1 MSDDPQVSSDRLPP
15 DGVEFLQHLATQR
28 RAAALT
34 LDSYRRDLIRLQACV
49 AGRPL
54 AQITSHDI
62 RRYVGRLHAQGL
74 GGRSLARVL
83 SAWRGYFRW
92 RVRHRDLALNP
103 VEGVRAPRSARTLPR
118 VLSPEQA
125 QVMLDSA
132 PEDVLETRD
141 RAMFELF
148 YSSGLRLSELAGLEL
163 GGGLDLAEGVVT
175 VMGKRARQRTV
186 PVGTAA
192 VQALQAWLALRPRW
206 DAAAGTPLF
215 VTRTGTRMSPGAIR
229 SRLARWADLRGLGVH
244 VHPHMLRHSFASH
257 VLQSSGDLRA
267 VQELLGHASIR
278 STQIYTHLDFQHLAR
293 VYESAHPRAKRS

>member
-1 MSDDPQVSSDRLPP
+1 MDERDALTEERLPP
-15 DGVEFLQHLATQR
+15 DGAAFLAYLQTQR

-34 LDSYRRDLIRLQACV
+34 LDSYRRDLVRLQACI
-49 AGRPL
+49 GERPL

-62 RRYVGRLHAQGL
+62 RRFVGRLHAQGL

-92 RVRHRDLALNP
+92 RVRQLGLALNP
-103 VEGVRAPRSARTLPR
+103 VEGVRPPRSPRALPR

-125 QVMLDSA
+125 GTMLDHA

-148 YSSGLRLSELAGLEL
+148 YSSGLRLSELAGLTM
-163 GGGLDLAEGVVT
+163 GGGLDLVEGLVT
-175 VMGKRARQRTV
+175 VTGKRARQRTV
-186 PVGTAA
+186 PVGEAA
-192 VQALQAWLALRPRW
+192 LQALRAWLALRPRW
-206 DAAAGTPLF
+206 DASGTMPLF

-229 SRLARWADLRGLGVH
+229 ARLVRWANRCGLGVH

-257 VLQSSGDLRA
+257 LLQSSGDLRA

-278 STQIYTHLDFQHLAR
+278 STQVYTHLDFQHLAL
-293 VYESAHPRAKRS
+293 VYDSAHPRAKRS

>member
-1 MSDDPQVSSDRLPP
+1 MRDGNAGAADLPP
-15 DGVEFLQHLATQR
+15 DGAAFLSHLETQR

-34 LDSYRRDLIRLQACV
+34 LDSYRRDLVRLQTCIAE
-49 AGRPL
+49 RPL

-74 GGRSLARVL
+74 GGRSLARLL

-92 RVRHRDLALNP
+92 RVRHRGLALNP
-103 VEGVRAPRSARTLPR
+103 VEGVRPPRSPRTLPR

-125 QVMLDSA
+125 QAMLDST
-132 PEDVLETRD
+132 PDDVLETRD

-148 YSSGLRLSELAGLEL
+148 YSSGLRLSELAGLVM
-163 GGGLDLAEGVVT
+163 GGGLDLADGVVT

-186 PVGTAA
+186 PVGAAA
-192 VQALQAWLALRPRW
+192 VEALQAWLALRPQW

-229 SRLARWADLRGLGVH
+229 SRLVRWADRCGLGVH

-257 VLQSSGDLRA
+257 LLQSSGDLRA

-278 STQIYTHLDFQHLAR
+278 STQVYTHLDFQHLAQ
-293 VYESAHPRAKRS
+293 VYDRAHPRAKRS

>member
-1 MSDDPQVSSDRLPP
+1 MRDREACAADLLPQ
-15 DGVEFLQHLATQR
+15 DGAEFLQYLKTQR
-28 RAAALT
+28 RAAELT
-34 LDSYRRDLIRLQACV
+34 LDSYHRDLVRLQACI
-49 AGRPL
+49 AERPL
-54 AQITSHDI
+54 TQITSHDI

-92 RVRHRDLALNP
+92 RVRHCGLALNP
-103 VEGVRAPRSARTLPR
+103 VDGVRPPRSPRTLPR

-125 QVMLDSA
+125 QAMLDHA
-132 PEDVLETRD
+132 PGDVLETRD

-148 YSSGLRLSELAGLEL
+148 YSSGLRLSELAGLVV
-163 GGGLDLAEGVVT
+163 GGGLDLVEGVVT

-186 PVGTAA
+186 PVGAA
-192 VQALQAWLALRPRW
+192 ALRALQAWLALRPQW
-206 DAAAGTPLF
+206 DASAGTPLF

-229 SRLARWADLRGLGVH
+229 SRLVRWADRCGLGVH

-293 VYESAHPRAKRS
+293 IYDQAHPRAKRS